1 MGAHRKMRDFREE
14 YKAFLREYPYKT
26 IEVDGVTVRYQR
38 GGKEGAPTVLF
49 FHGLEMQE
57 MWMPYVLH
65 FREKYGFLIYEYP
78 FFTVK
83 LEEQI
88 EFLRKMLDKL
98 GIEEVILLG
107 ASDGGVNAQMFAK
120 KYPEMVKAMIL
131 TTTLTLDSDYIRNI
145 KKEWI
150 KGPIMIN
157 LMKIMPAKTLM
168 KQLIKLS
175 LKFLEYETPEN
186 KAYGI
191 SFYETVASD
200 LQYKK
205 RFIHSYTCVFMLRN
219 CEYFKKE
226 DFAYLHGKVQILV
239 PEHDIFKKE
248 DQEILAALFRD
259 LDARIED
266 APGGHVGFIVQ
277 ADAYLEKIDNFLAGM
292 VN

>member
-175 LKFLEYETPEN
+175 PKFLEYETPEN

-226 DFAYLHGKVQILV
+226 DFTYLHGKVQILV

>member
-1 MGAHRKMRDFREE
+1 MRDFKEE

-57 MWMPYVLH
+57 MWMPYALH

-88 EFLRKMLDKL
+88 DFLRKLLDKL
-98 GIEEVILLG
+98 GIEKVILIG

-120 KYPEMVKAMIL
+120 KFPEMVNAMIL
-131 TTTLTLDSDYIRNI
+131 VTTLTLDSDYIRNI
-145 KKEWI
+145 KKEWLT
-150 KGPIMIN
+150 GPIMIS

-175 LKFLEYETPEN
+175 PKFLEYETPEN
-186 KAYGI
+186 KTYGV

-200 LQYKK
+200 SGYKK

-226 DFAYLHGKVQILV
+226 DFAYLRGKVQILV

-266 APGGHVGFIVQ
+266 APGGHVGFIV
-277 ADAYLEKIDNFLAGM
+277 
-292 VN
+292 

>member
-175 LKFLEYETPEN
+175 PKFLEYETPEN

-226 DFAYLHGKVQILV
+226 DFAYLYGKVQILV

>member
-88 EFLRKMLDKL
+88 EFLHKMLDKL

-175 LKFLEYETPEN
+175 PKFLEYETPEN

>member
-1 MGAHRKMRDFREE
+1 MRDFREE

-175 LKFLEYETPEN
+175 PKFLEYETPEN

-277 ADAYLEKIDNFLAGM
+277 ADAYLEKIDRFLEKM
-292 VN
+292 VK